1 MSRQFKPERTT
12 AQAIHRLHEERN
24 AKQVQRGYLGWSQI
38 GERCRRQL
46 WYSFRLAKKSQVEG
60 RIARLFDTGHR
71 EEERVIQELRDIGC
85 TVYAFDPNTGRQYG
99 VSSHGGHFK
108 GHLDLVAL
116 GLPEAPKAYHLVD
129 VKTIKLKKFDQLLKD
144 GMQKMYPKYWSQA
157 HGYMGLQG
165 LDRAM
170 FIFICKDDDRIHCE
184 QFPFDK
190 AQFDKDMA
198 KALDIIKC
206 NEPPE
211 RISNDASW
219 FECKFCNFHSVCHST
234 EAPEVNCRTCAHSTP
249 NLDAQDAKWTC
260 ERQCKPLTF
269 QEQQS
274 GCDGHRYIPKMLHW
288 AEMTDGNDTDNWV
301 KYQMPDGGTFVNGYA
316 PEGLSSQEIQAAA
329 DKKALALTQSDEYVR
344 QMRHEFGGKLVA

>member
-1 MSRQFKPERTT
+1 MAKLPENTNTT
-12 AQAIHRLHEERN
+12 AHAIHRLHEERN

-38 GERCRRQL
+38 GEPCKRQL
-46 WYSFRLAKKSQVEG
+46 WYSFRLAKKSQVDG

-116 GLPEAPKAYHLVD
+116 GLPEAPKVYHLVD
-129 VKTIKLKKFDQLLKD
+129 VKTIKSKKFDQLLKD

-165 LDRAM
+165 LERAM
-170 FIFICKDDDRIHCE
+170 FIFVCKDDDRIHCE

-206 NEPPE
+206 NEPPDKL
-211 RISNDASW
+211 SNDPTW
-219 FECKFCNFHSVCHST
+219 FECKFCNFHNVCHGNDVPAVS
-234 EAPEVNCRTCAHSTP
+234 CRTCTHSTP
-249 NLDAQDAKWTC
+249 ELDGDARW
-260 ERQCKPLTF
+260 QCARHSNKTLTVP
-269 QEQQS
+269 EQQV
-274 GCDGHRYIPKMLHW
+274 GCTAHRYIPVLLKNW
-288 AEMTDGNDTDNWV
+288 ATPVDASEQDNWV
-301 KYQMPDGGTFVNGYA
+301 QYQTASGLFINGQPPA
-316 PEGLSSQEIQAAA
+316 GVSSDEIHAAQ
-329 DKKALALTQSDEYVR
+329 DKQALAIVANELQQLRRD
-344 QMRHEFGGKLVA
+344 FGGRVVA